1 MEHLQNI
8 QDVFSDKILK
18 VPDYQR
24 GYAWDKKHWVD
35 LIEDLEML
43 QPNQEHYTGTLVLH
57 QDSSRKSIQAKD
69 GTHFKMYDIV
79 DGQQRLTS
87 IIILLNCIAQKLL
100 GIPEKAEF
108 AYGILKKYIK
118 FFDMEDQER
127 TRLTLNADCHAFFK
141 NTLLASNP
149 AINGPVIKSHERL
162 LGASKYFMGYID
174 KEEKKDNIDF
184 VEFLTGLHKKITNVM
199 MLTVYKVP
207 EAADVGVIFEVMNNR
222 GKPLSEME
230 KVKNYLLYLSS
241 KNPLNAA
248 HELGEEINSVWAS
261 VFNRLM
267 EAGIAS
273 SEYEDQ
279 LLRSSWI
286 MAYDY
291 KPKNWKGYSS
301 IKEKFHLKKYIKNP
315 DKMLDDVGKYIKLID
330 QASIAYCDI
339 YKPNKSDAYNKFSDQ
354 SEQRKNLQQLTE
366 KIGRIGNIA
375 PFLPLLMGAR
385 IKYPDD
391 AEFSI
396 ELLTLCEKY
405 AFRVYRLARLRA
417 NAGQTALFKKGYDLF
432 HGNSS
437 KKLIIRSFKRT
448 LLSYSSFE
456 EFMSAFDDERNWYNF
471 FGLKYLLYEYEEYL
485 SHGRGIKQPWEFFE
499 KSDKKDTIEHILP
512 QTPTDPYWLKRWSE
526 EEREFYTHD
535 VGNLTLTF
543 DNSVYSNK
551 SFPTKKGKPGQKA
564 CYANSNLF
572 IEKEIAQYD
581 DWTPKELSKRRKEI
595 TQWARVRW
603 FVEYVEDQE
612 GEDIGEIY
620 DDEEENDLTMQ
631 GSNTEEAEE
640 VSETTQK
647 TKKKPWSKE
656 ELFEYLDYLQEYGE
670 FSFYYLLVLTEE
682 KQIGFNELINKIK
695 ILSGKN
701 FSGKRFAGV
710 LAGMTRR
717 TLRKDQLIFRKDD
730 GWIFLLNPNYSEI
743 LESYFSD
750 YNKSE

>member
-43 QPNQEHYTGTLVLH
+43 QPDQEHYTGTLVLH
-57 QDSSRKSIQAKD
+57 RDSSGKSIQAKD
-69 GTHFKMYDIV
+69 GTLFKIFDIV

-100 GIPEKAEF
+100 RIPEKAEF
-108 AYGILKKYIK
+108 ANGIIKKYIK
-118 FFDMEDQER
+118 FIDMEDQAR
-127 TRLTLNADCHAFFK
+127 TRLTLNSDCHDFFK
-141 NTLLASNP
+141 NTILASNK

-162 LGASKYFMGYID
+162 QGASKYFMDYLD
-174 KEEKKDNIDF
+174 HEEKKGLADF
-184 VEFLTGLHKKITNVM
+184 VKFLTNLHKKITNVM

-248 HELGEEINSVWAS
+248 HALGEEINSVWAN

-273 SEYEDQ
+273 SDYEDQ

-291 KPKNWKGYSS
+291 MPRNWKGYGS
-301 IKEKFHLKKYIKNP
+301 IKEKFHLKKYMNNP
-315 DKMLDDVGKYIKLID
+315 DKMLDDAGEYINLIN

-339 YKPNKSDAYNKFSDQ
+339 FKPYRNDAYNNFCDQ
-354 SEQRKNLQQLTE
+354 PKKRKRLQQLTE

-385 IKYPDD
+385 LKYPDD
-391 AEFSI
+391 DEFSI

-405 AFRVYRLARLRA
+405 AFRVYRLVRLRA
-417 NAGQTALFKKGYDLF
+417 NAGQSTLFKKGYDLF
-432 HGNSS
+432 HGSSS

-448 LLSYSSFE
+448 LLYYSTFE
-456 EFMSAFDDERNWYNF
+456 EFESVFDDERNWYNF
-471 FGLKYLLYEYEEYL
+471 FGLKYLLYEYEEHL
-485 SHGRGIKQPWEFFE
+485 SKGRGIKQTWEFFE

-526 EEREFYTHD
+526 EMRELYTHD
-535 VGNLTLTF
+535 IGNLTLTF
-543 DNSVYSNK
+543 
-551 SFPTKKGKPGQKA
+551 G
-564 CYANSNLF
+564 
-572 IEKEIAQYD
+572 
-581 DWTPKELSKRRKEI
+581 
-595 TQWARVRW
+595 
-603 FVEYVEDQE
+603 
-612 GEDIGEIY
+612 
-620 DDEEENDLTMQ
+620 
-631 GSNTEEAEE
+631 
-640 VSETTQK
+640 
-647 TKKKPWSKE
+647 
-656 ELFEYLDYLQEYGE
+656 
-670 FSFYYLLVLTEE
+670 FSS
-682 KQIGFNELINKIK
+682 
-695 ILSGKN
+695 ILCG
-701 FSGKRFAGV
+701 
-710 LAGMTRR
+710 
-717 TLRKDQLIFRKDD
+717 
-730 GWIFLLNPNYSEI
+730 
-743 LESYFSD
+743 
-750 YNKSE
+750 